1 MQVDL
6 EKLRINAFKIV
17 VQFDGKPNSLK
28 VEQSY
33 LSSSKEVFKIID
45 GNVFFEITSDRP
57 LIKLNPNSRKK
68 PTYKAIDSRIEKV
81 KFFESISIAYKE
93 ISQSAVRLVTTS

>member
-6 EKLRINAFKIV
+6 EKLRINPFKIV

-57 LIKLNPNSRKK
+57 
-68 PTYKAIDSRIEKV
+68 
-81 KFFESISIAYKE
+81 
-93 ISQSAVRLVTTS
+93 

>member
-45 GNVFFEITSDRP
+45 AMYF
-57 LIKLNPNSRKK
+57 LK
-68 PTYKAIDSRIEKV
+68 
-81 KFFESISIAYKE
+81 
-93 ISQSAVRLVTTS
+93 

>member
-57 LIKLNPNSRKK
+57 LITAEKSQHIKQLIRELRK
-68 PTYKAIDSRIEKV
+68 
-81 KFFESISIAYKE
+81 
-93 ISQSAVRLVTTS
+93 